1 VTDRGAVFVLPSRT
15 AGQQGPVAAWVS
27 TAGWASGAR
36 RVLGSSWIVTPLGIH
51 QPEVARR
58 AGSHIKLATPIAP
71 TWRRHV
77 PNLAKTLAKDIRQ
90 YQRARSF
97 RVPTTGPW
105 STADI
110 SFVWQR
116 HDLFHDAGLR
126 LARHLSAPSVL
137 FVPATLVWESQQ
149 WSVERPG
156 WAPWVERHGETAKLV
171 QADLIACG
179 SEIVAAQVERLGV
192 SPERILITPSGV
204 DPDLF
209 TTDRSASSMR
219 RDLRIDDRFVIGWI
233 GSFRRFHAIE
243 QAVLAASR
251 VENSLLLLVGDGP
264 ERAAIRRY
272 AQELGVPVRFTG
284 TIPHERVPD
293 YLAAMDVGLV
303 LAAEG
308 QPFHYS
314 PLKLAE
320 YLAAGLPV
328 VAPDIAQI
336 RDRLTDGIDGVLS
349 TPGDADAL
357 AGHLKQLRDDPILRA
372 RLRDGALD
380 SAQRRW
386 SWDCQID
393 RVLDTLDGLPRRSS
407 TPRPG

>member
-1 VTDRGAVFVLPSRT
+1 M
-15 AGQQGPVAAWVS
+15 
-27 TAGWASGAR
+27 
-36 RVLGSSWIVTPLGIH
+36 GIH

-97 RVPTTGPW
+97 RVATSGPW
-105 STADI
+105 STTDI
-110 SFVWQR
+110 TFVWQR

-126 LARHLSAPSVL
+126 LAQQLGVPSVL

-156 WAPWVERHGETAKLV
+156 WAPWIERHGETAKLM
-171 QADLIACG
+171 QADLVACG

-192 SPERILITPSGV
+192 PAQRILITPSGV

-209 TTDRSASSMR
+209 TTTQSTANKTPAAMR
-219 RDLRIDDRFVIGWI
+219 RDLRVDDRFVIGWI

-243 QAVLAASR
+243 QAVLAASK

-264 ERAAIRRY
+264 ERATIRRY
-272 AQELGVPVRFTG
+272 ARELGVPVRFTG
-284 TIPHERVPD
+284 TIPHERVPE

-336 RDRLTDGIDGVLS
+336 RDRITDGVDGVLS
-349 TPGDADAL
+349 TPGDADVL
-357 AGHLKQLRDDPILRA
+357 AGHLKQLRDDPILRS
-372 RLRDGALD
+372 RLREGALD

-386 SWDCQID
+386 SWDCQIE
-393 RVLDTLDGLPRRSS
+393 RVITALGELPHRNRSS
-407 TPRPG
+407 RQS